1 MTKENKEESGEKM
14 GIILTHIKNY
24 KKEVIVSLIAV
35 VLMVCAS
42 LWQPKLLQQVLE
54 AIIKEDNKKM
64 GEIGIYLIGLALMG
78 LIAGVINTIFAAKVA
93 QGISAD
99 IREAAFR
106 KIQTF
111 SFGNIEQ
118 FSSGNLVVRLT
129 NDINQIQNVVMITLQ
144 SLFRIPILFIGSFI
158 LAMYTLPQLWWIIV
172 VLVLVILLITML
184 SFTRMGKHFMIIQK
198 LIDRTNNIAK
208 ENLLGIRVVKSFV
221 QEKNELTRFEKVS
234 TKLTEHNI
242 TVGVLFSVM
251 IPAFMLA
258 ANLAVVGAIF
268 FVGNLVKDNPAVIGS
283 VASFI
288 NYLVQI
294 MMAIIIGGML
304 MMMTSRAA
312 VSIKRLNEIMTTE
325 PDITYPDVPTE
336 KLVGSV
342 SFEHVSFRY
351 PGDEEN
357 TLTDLSFEI
366 EPGEMIGIVG
376 ATGAGKS
383 TLAQLIPR
391 LFDPTEGVVKV
402 GGKDIKRVNEKSLR
416 EAVSFVLQKAIL
428 FSGTIAQNLRH
439 GKRNATDH
447 EMERATKIAQAQEF
461 ISKLPLGYEAP
472 VAERSNNFS
481 GGQKQRLSIS
491 RGVIGDPSV
500 LILDDSTSALDARSE
515 RLVREALNDQLSG
528 TTTIIIAQKISSIIK
543 ANRILVLDKGKLV
556 GCGSHEELLREN
568 EIYQEIYET
577 QKGTEEEV

>member
-1 MTKENKEESGEKM
+1 ME
-14 GIILTHIKNY
+14 IIFTHIKNY
-24 KKEVIVSLIAV
+24 KKEVVISLIAV

-64 GEIGIYLIGLALMG
+64 GQIGIFLIGLALMG

-234 TKLTEHNI
+234 TKLTDHNI

-268 FVGNLVKDNPAVIGS
+268 FVGNLVKDDPAVIGS

-325 PDITYPDVPTE
+325 PDIMYPDVPTE

-391 LFDPTEGVVKV
+391 LFDPTEGVIKV
-402 GGKDIKRVNEKSLR
+402 GGKDIKHVNEKSLR

-428 FSGTIAQNLRH
+428 FSGTISQNLRH
-439 GKRNATDH
+439 GKKNATDH
-447 EMERATKIAQAQEF
+447 EMERATNIAQAQEF

-472 VAERSNNFS
+472 VAERSNNYS

-491 RGVIGDPSV
+491 RGVIGNPSV

-515 RLVREALNDQLSG
+515 RLVREALNDQLAG

-556 GCGSHEELLREN
+556 GCGSHTELLREN